1 MLDSPSRSAGAI
13 DRGVIYAV
21 SDGVSTT
28 ARGQWASQH
37 TVSRLAQF
45 FDQSTTATKDALV
58 QIIGEVDWEL
68 RGEEKGQAAC
78 TLAAVWILDNELHLF
93 QVGDSHVFRVRDD
106 EIHCLTRD
114 GGKGRKLNDYLGM
127 GPAVTEVMRTKAG
140 PVHTGDAFVLLTDG
154 VLDAIG
160 EAEIAAT
167 WASAKADP
175 ATCAEAIIAAVT
187 RAKVGDDATVLVVLI
202 L

>member
-1 MLDSPSRSAGAI
+1 MLDSPSRSAGAS

-28 ARGQWASQH
+28 ARGEWASQH
-37 TVSRLAQF
+37 TVSRLGQF
-45 FDQSTTATKDALV
+45 FDQNTVANKDALV

-68 RGEEKGQAAC
+68 RGEKKGQAAC
-78 TLAAVWILDNELHLF
+78 TLAAIWIHNSELHLF
-93 QVGDSHVFRVRDD
+93 QVGDSHVFRVRDG
-106 EIHCLTRD
+106 EVHCLTSD
-114 GGKGRKLNDYLGM
+114 EGKSRKLTDYLGM
-127 GPAVTEVMRTKAG
+127 GPEVTEVMRTKAG
-140 PVHTGDAFVLLTDG
+140 PVHSGDAFVMLTDG

-160 EAEIAAT
+160 EAEIAAI
-167 WASAKADP
+167 WGSAKGDP

-187 RAKVGDDATVLVVLI
+187 RADVGDDATVLVVLI